1 MMSYSLV
8 LLNGGMGVRVGGRR
22 PKQLLKLRGIP
33 ILVYS
38 LVVADRIPEIRQIVL
53 NHPPQWRTEV
63 EQVLE
68 AYAFGTEIELVE
80 GAPTRHASVREMLPL
95 CRYEDVIL
103 HETARPLAD
112 DADFRRLI
120 DAPQP
125 WSIVPFGSLPGMLW

>member
-1 MMSYSLV
+1 MFPSLRKRCATSVDSLV

-68 AYAFGTEIELVE
+68 AYAFGTGIELVE
-80 GAPTRHASVREMLPL
+80 GA
-95 CRYEDVIL
+95 
-103 HETARPLAD
+103 
-112 DADFRRLI
+112 
-120 DAPQP
+120 
-125 WSIVPFGSLPGMLW
+125 